1 MKEVSTH
8 KANDFT
14 EFMQKMEQ
22 VGFLI
27 LDKELF
33 IKNELQCTSIPE
45 TFKGFISGHSLV

>member
-1 MKEVSTH
+1 MKEVSTQQ
-8 KANDFT
+8 KNGFT

-45 TFKGFISGHSLV
+45 TFKGFVSGHSLV